1 MVLRVDEGIDTVNV
15 NESHGRGDNDGDER
29 HICAA

>member
-15 NESHGRGDNDGDER
+15 NESHDRGGNDGEEC